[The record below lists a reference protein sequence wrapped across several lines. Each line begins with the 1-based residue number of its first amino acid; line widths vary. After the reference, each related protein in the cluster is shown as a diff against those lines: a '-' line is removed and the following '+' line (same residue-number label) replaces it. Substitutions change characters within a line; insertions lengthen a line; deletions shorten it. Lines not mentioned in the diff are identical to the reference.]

1 MLNKKMIIG
10 LGVLT
15 VSAVAAGIGM
25 LLHKK
30 KAMIEVV
37 NDETD
42 EFEEEEVEVLPEEQ

>member
-10 LGVLT
+10 IGVLT
-15 VSAVAAGIGM
+15 VSAVAAGFSM
-25 LLHKK
+25 FLHGKK

-42 EFEEEEVEVLPEEQ
+42 EFKEEEVEVTEE

>member
-1 MLNKKMIIG
+1 MNKKMIIG
-10 LGVLT
+10 IGIFT

-25 LLHKK
+25 FLHGKK
-30 KAMIEVV
+30 KTKIEVV